1 MPLNL
6 RLPTISK
13 QELTTNMNKY
23 FLTSLFFLFTLL
35 SYAQDSINVYSW
47 RYIFATDKILS
58 PNWYFLFKLD
68 DRVTFLRNTSVDIA
82 GIQLGFQRKRWKFWA
97 GYAYIQA
104 PSRTRISTIK
114 NREKLDSLKT
124 TTNLNLNYGTV
135 MPEYI
140 VLFHPHFE
148 LSVATGFGLGFS
160 DFNKTVVDEIGN
172 RVIENNDTQRLFI
185 AAEPA
190 LKGVLRATRWVGFS
204 GSIGYRKSLVLS
216 NTAIDYDG
224 WFYAYGVSFFIGTM
238 FDDALRAWKGRKVL
252 LGKIRKEY
260 Q

>member
-1 MPLNL
+1 M
-6 RLPTISK
+6 K
-13 QELTTNMNKY
+13 KY
-23 FLTSLFFLFTLL
+23 LLTSLFFLYTLL
-35 SYAQDSINVYSW
+35 SYAQDSLTIATW
-47 RYIFATDKILS
+47 RYAFATDKR
-58 PNWYFLFKLD
+58 PPQNWTFLFKID
-68 DRVTFLRNTSVDIA
+68 DRATSLRNTSVDIA

-104 PSRTRISTIK
+104 PSRTRISIIK
-114 NREKLDSLKT
+114 NQEKLDSLKT
-124 TTNLNLNYGTV
+124 TTSLNLNYGTV

-148 LSVATGFGLGFS
+148 LSVATGIGLGVS
-160 DFNKTVVDEIGN
+160 DFNKIVVVEKGS

-185 AAEPA
+185 ATEPA
-190 LKGVLRATRWVGFS
+190 LKGVLRATRWVGLS

-216 NTAIDYDG
+216 NTTIDYDG

-252 LGKIRKEY
+252 LRKIKK
-260 Q
+260 